1 MVSAR
6 MIIGRGGPELGYG
19 TVPLLVSGVLLP
31 DVLVRLHGLYEVASS
46 VGSQQLYA
54 LKRLIH
60 SGQRLLLTRSAV

>member
-31 DVLVRLHGLYEVASS
+31 DVLVRLHGLYEIASS
-46 VGSQQLYA
+46 VGSQ
-54 LKRLIH
+54 
-60 SGQRLLLTRSAV
+60 